1 MTMPI
6 IGVRLVNEGTGA
18 EGKGTG
24 GDRVRSPA
32 GAEDMTTA
40 GRRPLDT
47 VAGPP
52 GPGQEAT
59 PASALM
65 ARLRAA
71 LRAAVRSA
79 RLPSQLISGDEA
91 IGRIT
96 RTIST
101 ALMGRVKNRARSQ
114 LVLITDCMKL
124 RSTIGPS
131 TIPST
136 TGASGIPPFSNRK
149 PSTPNTTIRPTSR

>member
-1 MTMPI
+1 MSARTGTAPSW
-6 IGVRLVNEGTGA
+6 GAVRARRPGGR
-18 EGKGTG
+18 GG
-24 GDRVRSPA
+24 GDRWGPSEIARRTGGHDDGGPAATGYGRRPA
-32 GAEDMTTA
+32 GAGSGGDA
-40 GRRPLDT
+40 
-47 VAGPP
+47 
-52 GPGQEAT
+52 
-59 PASALM
+59 ASALM

-91 IGRIT
+91 IARIT

-101 ALMGRVKNRARSQ
+101 ALMGRVKNWARSQ

-136 TGASGIPPFSNRK
+136 TGASGIR
-149 PSTPNTTIRPTSR
+149 